1 MKNKKLQGEYIMKN
15 KKLQSNYKFLD
26 SAILNSETYEDYFE
40 RLKKV
45 ALSIFE
51 WQNLPDSMDER
62 YLEQT
67 LFFFGKAT
75 LLKDKNYGF
84 INTKCAGSGYVNI
97 YGLPTKLNCYSYSF
111 NSMRKLYT
119 GLNPNL
125 TDKQQENNQYNE
137 CILVG
142 NNWDYLPTASTI
154 ELFAY
159 RLAEAEMTAFTN
171 IKAQKTPVMIIVDE
185 KQRLLME
192 NLYNQFNG
200 NQPFIF
206 GDKNQL
212 DGSLIKSITTE
223 APFIA
228 DKIMDYKKEIWNEAL
243 SYLGINNIMVEKK
256 ERMITDEA
264 NQNNELINLNLQSY
278 LAPRQ
283 KACKEFNEKYGF
295 TGTDKEI
302 SVRVRSDLKNFIKQA
317 MSITNDFI
325 DTNEN
330 NIDDR
335 MESDNNG

>member
-1 MKNKKLQGEYIMKN
+1 MKN

-26 SAILNSETYEDYFE
+26 SVILNSETYNDYFE

-51 WQNLPDSMDER
+51 WENLPTSMDER
-62 YLEQT
+62 YLEQC

-84 INTKCAGSGYVNI
+84 INTRCAGSGYVNI

-111 NSMRKLYT
+111 QSMRKLYT
-119 GLNPNL
+119 GINPNL
-125 TDKQQENNQYNE
+125 SDKQKENMEYNE

-142 NNWDYLPTASTI
+142 NNWDFLPTASTI

-171 IKAQKTPVMIIVDE
+171 IKAQKTPVLIVVDE

-192 NLYNQFNG
+192 NLYNQYNG

-212 DGSLIKSITTE
+212 DGSIIKSITTE

-243 SYLGINNIMVEKK
+243 TYLGINNIMVEKK

-283 KACKEFNEKYGF
+283 KACKDFNEKFGL

-302 SVRVRSDLKNFIKQA
+302 SVRVRSDLKNIIKQE

-325 DTNEN
+325 DENEN

-335 MESDNNG
+335 IEGEE